1 LAAARGRGPA
11 RAVPELD
18 EPDPLPEKPTDE
30 QRTTHRRAMKQGVTA
45 LTRWWVAEL
54 ATTPHPVLERVT
66 LGWHDHFATSVR
78 KVRSPSL
85 VLGQNESLRRHA
97 LGGFAGLAHAMA
109 VDPAMLVWLDGVRNT
124 RKAPNE
130 NLARELMEL
139 FCLGSGYTE
148 ADVKA
153 AASALT
159 GWAYERRTGAVRW
172 TPRRHDTEP
181 VTLFGRTAS
190 LDTPGVVDAVL
201 ARPESAPFVA
211 TRWWQRLVSPEPPDE
226 AALERVLAA
235 AGETRDTGAML
246 AAMVSD
252 DAFAAAVGT
261 LVTGPLGWAVAAM
274 RCLRVEPDD
283 DLLDRVVPALT
294 RLGQVPFHPPSVDGW
309 PQGRAWLSTSGLTG
323 RAALARVLVDRGDLT
338 PVSSVSAAARVE
350 GTVRLLGLAGVAP
363 RTSSHLSTLA
373 DDPRALVA
381 AALVA
386 PENLVI

>member
-1 LAAARGRGPA
+1 
-11 RAVPELD
+11 
-18 EPDPLPEKPTDE
+18 
-30 QRTTHRRAMKQGVTA
+30 
-45 LTRWWVAEL
+45 
-54 ATTPHPVLERVT
+54 
-66 LGWHDHFATSVR
+66 
-78 KVRSPSL
+78 VRSPSF

-97 LGGFAGLAHAMA
+97 LGGFAELAHAMA
-109 VDPAMLVWLDGVRNT
+109 ADPAMLVWLDGVRNT

-153 AASALT
+153 AATALT
-159 GWAYERRTGAVRW
+159 GWVHERRTGTVRW
-172 TPRRHDTEP
+172 TAERHATEP

-190 LDTPGVVDAVL
+190 LDTRGVVDAVL

-211 TRWWQRLVSPEPPDE
+211 TRWWERLVSPEAPDE
-226 AALERVLAA
+226 AALDRVLAA
-235 AGETRDTGAML
+235 AGDARDTGAML
-246 AAMVSD
+246 GAMVSD
-252 DAFAAAVGT
+252 DAFAAAAGT
-261 LVTGPLGWAVAAM
+261 LVTGPVGWAVAAM

-283 DLLDRVVPALT
+283 DLLGRVVTALT
-294 RLGQVPFHPPSVDGW
+294 RLGQVPFHPPSVGGW

-323 RAALARVLVDRGDLT
+323 RAALARVLVDRGDLA
-338 PVSSVSAAARVE
+338 PVSSVSASARVE
-350 GTVRLLGLAGVAP
+350 GAVRLLGLAEVAP
-363 RTSSHLSTLA
+363 RTSDHLSTLV